1 MSRIA
6 ATFDHLRRAGRT
18 ALMPYLTMGYP
29 QQESALALVPALVEA
44 GANLIELGVP
54 FSDPLAD
61 GATIQ
66 AASQQAL
73 ANGMTLSLCLEQT
86 AALRDRGVAVPLLL
100 MGYYNPMLQMGLDCF
115 ARRAAAAGID
125 GVIVPDLPPEEA
137 GTLQS
142 TLRLQDISLIFL
154 LSPTSS
160 NARLHLVA
168 GHTSGLLYLVSL
180 TGVTGA
186 RDCLPPDLE
195 SFVARARAA
204 TDLPLAVG
212 FGISTPA
219 HAARVARIADG
230 VIVGSALL
238 RAMAAGQDPVTA
250 ASAFIASLRAGMDLV
265 AADRD
270 ASRKEGRVSTAGLGL
285 PVTF

>member
-6 ATFDHLRRAGRT
+6 ATFNHLRRTGRT

-29 QQESALALVPALVEA
+29 QLESALALVPALVEA
-44 GANLIELGVP
+44 GADLIELGVP

-73 ANGMTLSLCLEQT
+73 ANGMTLSLSLEQ
-86 AALRDRGVAVPLLL
+86 AATLRDRGATVPFVL
-100 MGYYNPMLQMGLDCF
+100 MGYYNPIFQMGLEPF
-115 ARRAAAAGID
+115 SRHAAVAGVD
-125 GVIVPDLPPEEA
+125 GVIVPDLPPEESDA
-137 GTLQS
+137 LHS
-142 TLRLQDISLIFL
+142 ALRTQGIALIFL
-154 LSPTSS
+154 LAPTEDNS
-160 NARLHLVA
+160 RIQFVA
-168 GHTSGLLYLVSL
+168 GRTDEFLYLVSL
-180 TGVTGA
+180 TGVTGP
-186 RDCLPPDLE
+186 RDQLPLDLE

-212 FGISTPA
+212 FGITTPD

-238 RAMAAGQDPVTA
+238 RAIRAGQDPVTA
-250 ASAFIASLRAGMDLV
+250 ARSFITSLRAGMD
-265 AADRD
+265 
-270 ASRKEGRVSTAGLGL
+270 
-285 PVTF
+285 